1 MVMTKQM
8 ILDDAVENNVRFI
21 RLQFTDMLGTIKN
34 VEIPFSQ
41 LEKALNNQMMFD
53 GSSIEGFVRIQESDM
68 YLHPDYSTWKILT
81 WEQPYDGSKVARLI
95 CDIYT
100 VNGEPFSGDPRGNL
114 RRMLA
119 KMENMGYVAFNIGF
133 EPEFYLFKR
142 DEKGNPTLEFT
153 DNGGYF
159 DLSPMDGAEDCRREI
174 VIELENLGYEIEAS
188 HHEVG
193 PSQHEINFKYADAI
207 KACDDLQ
214 TLKLL
219 VRNIARK
226 HHMKATFMAKPIT
239 GQAGNGMHTNM
250 SLFTKDGKNAF
261 YDESGDLQLSE
272 TAYHFVSGVLENAK
286 YFTAITNPTVNSYKR
301 LVPGYEAPCYVSY
314 SDSNRSALVRI
325 PASRGMG
332 TRLELRSADP
342 MSNPYLALA
351 VVLAAG
357 LEGIEK
363 GNHPG
368 KPIYGD
374 IFHMSDAERTELGI
388 TNLPTDLQEALNS
401 FQSSDLMKEALG
413 EHTFAKFIEAKRI
426 EWDCFRTTVNQWEV
440 ERYMYTY

>member
-8 ILDDAVENNVRFI
+8 ILDDAVANNVRFI

-34 VEIPFSQ
+34 VEIPLSQ

-95 CDIYT
+95 CDIHK
-100 VNGEPFSGDPRGNL
+100 VNGEPFAGDPRGNL

-142 DEKGNPTLEFT
+142 DAKGNPTLEFT

-159 DLSPMDGAEDCRREI
+159 DLSPVDGAEDCRREI
-174 VIELENLGYEIEAS
+174 VIELEKLGYEIEAS

-193 PSQHEINFKYADAI
+193 PSQHEINFKYADAL

-226 HHMKATFMAKPIT
+226 HNMKATFMAKPIT

-261 YDESGDLQLSE
+261 YDENGDLQLSQ

-314 SDSNRSALVRI
+314 SDSNRSALIRI

-351 VVLAAG
+351 AVLAAG
-357 LEGIEK
+357 LTGIEK

-374 IFHMSDAERTELGI
+374 IFHMTDEERAELGI
-388 TNLPTDLQEALNS
+388 TNLPTDLQEALNN
-401 FQSSDLMKEALG
+401 FETSDLMKEALG
-413 EHTFAKFIEAKRI
+413 EHTFTKFIEAKRI
-426 EWDCFRTTVNQWEV
+426 EWDHFRTTVHQWEV
-440 ERYMYTY
+440 DNYIHMY